1 VRLVWS
7 PQAVEDLAALR
18 AYIEGDDP
26 KAARKTAVR
35 IVEAIETLI
44 PANPK
49 VGRQGRVPG
58 TRELV
63 IARTPYIV
71 PYRLREGT
79 IEILR
84 VFHGARRWPDRL

>member
-18 AYIEGDDP
+18 AYIERDDP
-26 KAARKTAVR
+26 AAARKTALR
-35 IVEAIETLI
+35 IIEAVDTLI

-49 VGRQGRVPG
+49 VGRPGRVPG

-63 IARTPYIV
+63 IARTPSVV
-71 PYRLREGT
+71 PYRLREGR
-79 IEILR
+79 IEVLR
-84 VFHGARRWPDRL
+84 IFHGPRRRPERL

>member
-18 AYIEGDDP
+18 AYIERDDP
-26 KAARKTAVR
+26 AAARKTALR
-35 IVEAIETLI
+35 IIEAVETLI

-49 VGRQGRVPG
+49 VGRPGRVPG

-63 IARTPYIV
+63 IAGTPFVV
-71 PYRLREGT
+71 PYRLREGR
-79 IEILR
+79 IEVLR
-84 VFHGARRWPDRL
+84 IFHGARRWPDWL

>member
-44 PANPK
+44 PAHPK
-49 VGRQGRVPG
+49 VGRPGRVPG

>member
-1 VRLVWS
+1 MRLVWS

-35 IVEAIETLI
+35 VVEAIETLI

-49 VGRQGRVPG
+49 VGRPGRVPG

>member
-1 VRLVWS
+1 MKLVWS

-26 KAARKTAVR
+26 GAARKTALR
-35 IVEAIETLI
+35 IVEAVETLI

-49 VGRQGRVPG
+49 IGRPGRVSG

-63 IARTPYIV
+63 IARAPFVV
-71 PYRLREGT
+71 PYRLREGR
-79 IEILR
+79 IEVLR
-84 VFHGARRWPDRL
+84 IFHGARRWPERL

>member
-1 VRLVWS
+1 VKLVWS

-26 KAARKTAVR
+26 GAARKTALR
-35 IVEAIETLI
+35 IVEAVETLI
-44 PANPK
+44 PADPK
-49 VGRQGRVPG
+49 IGRPGRVSG

-63 IARTPYIV
+63 IAHTPYIV
-71 PYRLREGT
+71 PYRLRAGT
-79 IEILR
+79 IEVLR

>member
-49 VGRQGRVPG
+49 VGRPGRVPG

>member
-1 VRLVWS
+1 MRLVWS

-49 VGRQGRVPG
+49 VGRPGRVPG